1 MSSAFEEKK
10 TGDGGDDGQRY
21 DTGGRLS
28 FAPESLLSAPSPPSP
43 LYTLKCC
50 LQVSEGHHQK
60 KDVFWRH
67 VSKGNSLRLRQYSSI
82 LFAAATDPVLE
93 VCSTTRALESGNF
106 NCPSRPGHTG

>member
-21 DTGGRLS
+21 VTGGRLS
-28 FAPESLLSAPSPPSP
+28 FAPESLLSAPPPPP
-43 LYTLKCC
+43 LYKCC

-60 KDVFWRH
+60 KMFSGDTCQKETAYGCA
-67 VSKGNSLRLRQYSSI
+67 STA
-82 LFAAATDPVLE
+82 LFFLQQLVLE